1 MLESLINL
9 INKRPHIENEFKK
22 IDGYVLLQHIY
33 TSIATLNKFSLRSI
47 QKNQTNSSRIN
58 YNHYYYALIQKKL
71 FVVLINGSFRKPV
84 FCMNFYTDENIEMC
98 YNFKRTFKT
107 DLNSTNELAKNNKS
121 SNIYIINA
129 DLLAQVI
136 IEWTLWRPFETI
148 SSYSTPSSPSQS
160 PHSFY
165 NTQTNLWK
173 HIFQILNKILDDD
186 HLSQLY
192 HSNLFLKYNL
202 LEKLIHFLL
211 DANEENCVFDESSCV
226 SLINI
231 FKHFNSIRSQ
241 ASVTKQLFS
250 NFFDYLHILHPE
262 NNAYIVYS
270 SKLFYYNLNIN
281 LAVNLQNTRQSSL
294 TEKSSKAGSKEDLK
308 RQISEESDST
318 NKSISETA
326 SNELEQ
332 QSQLR
337 KNSKSL
343 APSLKR
349 QLINLDRFQS
359 TENENNFSLI
369 SAGLIDIM
377 HDMILILPD
386 IMVNEILNLLKF
398 ESFIMFAMVSV
409 F

>member
-1 MLESLINL
+1 
-9 INKRPHIENEFKK
+9 
-22 IDGYVLLQHIY
+22 
-33 TSIATLNKFSLRSI
+33 
-47 QKNQTNSSRIN
+47 
-58 YNHYYYALIQKKL
+58 
-71 FVVLINGSFRKPV
+71 
-84 FCMNFYTDENIEMC
+84 
-98 YNFKRTFKT
+98 
-107 DLNSTNELAKNNKS
+107 
-121 SNIYIINA
+121 
-129 DLLAQVI
+129 
-136 IEWTLWRPFETI
+136 
-148 SSYSTPSSPSQS
+148 
-160 PHSFY
+160 
-165 NTQTNLWK
+165 
-173 HIFQILNKILDDD
+173 
-186 HLSQLY
+186 
-192 HSNLFLKYNL
+192 
-202 LEKLIHFLL
+202 
-211 DANEENCVFDESSCV
+211 
-226 SLINI
+226 
-231 FKHFNSIRSQ
+231 
-241 ASVTKQLFS
+241 
-250 NFFDYLHILHPE
+250 
-262 NNAYIVYS
+262 
-270 SKLFYYNLNIN
+270 LNIN